1 LIYNSPR
8 GTEDYF
14 GEEIKYRDFLT
25 ETSRSLFKIFNYS
38 EIITPHF
45 EHTEVF
51 SRGIGENSEIVQ
63 KEMYTFSDKKNRSL
77 TLRPEGTASVVRAI
91 VENKLYSGNLPLK
104 LFYIGS
110 MFRYERPQKGRM
122 REFCQIGVESAGSDS
137 PSIDADVIWLLY
149 ELFRKLG
156 FRNLTLYVNSIGCA
170 DCRAEYVKML
180 EDQLIPVKDSLCQDC
195 NSRLGKN
202 TLRIFDCKVK
212 TCREVLKNV
221 VKISDN
227 LCENCLKHFNEIKSL
242 MDVLEVDYV
251 HNKNL
256 VRGFDY
262 YTRTIFEII
271 SSDINSAQNALGG
284 GGRYDNLI
292 KEFGGPEISSV
303 GFAIGLERTVLLM
316 KELGIKLPDSMKFL
330 NKTYIINMDSVYD
343 KYVFEL
349 LRYLRSRDIYC
360 DTNFNIKSVGK
371 EIKFAQNN
379 GYENVI
385 IVGEDE
391 YRRKSVKIKNLKKY
405 SQKEF
410 EWDSEKEKILNF
422 LKKTE

>member
-1 LIYNSPR
+1 MIYNSPR

-122 REFCQIGVESAGSDS
+122 REFCQIGVESAGSDN

-316 KELGIKLPDSMKFL
+316 KELGIKLPDSMKSL

>member
-122 REFCQIGVESAGSDS
+122 REFCQIGVESAGSDN

-242 MDVLEVDYV
+242 MGVLEVDYV

-316 KELGIKLPDSMKFL
+316 KELGIKLPDSMKSL

-391 YRRKSVKIKNLKKY
+391 YRKKSVKIKNLKKY

>member
-122 REFCQIGVESAGSDS
+122 REFCQIGVESAGSDN

-316 KELGIKLPDSMKFL
+316 KELGIKLPDSMKSL

-391 YRRKSVKIKNLKKY
+391 YRKKSVKIKNLKKY

>member
-1 LIYNSPR
+1 MIYNSPR

-122 REFCQIGVESAGSDS
+122 REFCQIGVESAGSDN

-316 KELGIKLPDSMKFL
+316 KELGIKLPDSMKSL

-391 YRRKSVKIKNLKKY
+391 YRKKSVKIKNLKKY

>member
-1 LIYNSPR
+1 MIYNSPR

-14 GEEIKYRDFLT
+14 GEEIRYRDFLA
-25 ETSRSLFKIFNYS
+25 EVSKKLFKIFNYS

-63 KEMYTFSDKKNRSL
+63 KEMFTFFDKKNRSL

-91 VENKLYSGNLPLK
+91 VENKLYSENLPLK

-137 PSIDADVIWLLY
+137 PAIDTEVIWLLY

-156 FRNLTLYVNSIGCA
+156 FKNLTLYINNIGCPE
-170 DCRAEYVKML
+170 CRVEYVKML
-180 EDQLIPVKDSLCQDC
+180 EGQLLPVKDRLCDDC
-195 NSRLGKN
+195 NARLGKN
-202 TLRIFDCKVK
+202 TLRVFDCKVK
-212 TCREVLKNV
+212 TCREVLKDV

-227 LCENCLKHFNEIKSL
+227 LCKKCLKHFNEVVSL
-242 MDVLEVDYV
+242 LDVLGIDYI

-271 SSDINSAQNALGG
+271 SSDIDSAQNALGG

-292 KEFGGPEISSV
+292 KEFGGPELSSV
-303 GFAIGLERTVLLM
+303 GFAIGLERTILLM
-316 KELGIKLPDSMKFL
+316 RQLGIKVPDSGVSSD
-330 NKTYIINMDSVYD
+330 KTYIINMDPSCGR
-343 KYVFEL
+343 YVFEIMG
-349 LRYLRSRDIYC
+349 YLRNHGICCDI
-360 DTNFNIKSVGK
+360 NFNIKSVGK
-371 EIKFAQNN
+371 EIKLAQDK
-379 GYENVI
+379 GYDNVI
-385 IVGEDE
+385 IIGEDE
-391 YRRKSVKIKNLKKY
+391 YRKKSIKIKKLKNY
-405 SQKEF
+405 SQEEF
-410 EWDSEKEKILNF
+410 DWESEKEKILNF
-422 LKKTE
+422 LGSME

>member
-1 LIYNSPR
+1 MIYNSPR

>member
-1 LIYNSPR
+1 MIYNSPR

-91 VENKLYSGNLPLK
+91 VENKLYSENLPLK

-122 REFCQIGVESAGSDS
+122 REFCQIGVESAGSDN

-316 KELGIKLPDSMKFL
+316 KELGIKLPDSMKSL

-391 YRRKSVKIKNLKKY
+391 YRKKSVKIKNLKKY

>member
-1 LIYNSPR
+1 MIYNSPR

-122 REFCQIGVESAGSDS
+122 REFCQIGVESAGSDN

>member
-1 LIYNSPR
+1 MIYNSPR

-14 GEEIKYRDFLT
+14 GEEIKYRDFLI
-25 ETSRSLFKIFNYS
+25 ETSKSLFKIFNYS

-63 KEMYTFSDKKNRSL
+63 KEMFTFSDKKNRSL

-91 VENKLYSGNLPLK
+91 VENKLYSENLPLK

-122 REFCQIGVESAGSDS
+122 REFCQIGVESAGSDN
-137 PSIDADVIWLLY
+137 PSIDADVIWLLH

-156 FRNLTLYVNSIGCA
+156 FRNLTLYINSIGCA

-180 EDQLIPVKDSLCQDC
+180 EDQLLPVKDNLCQDC
-195 NSRLGKN
+195 NARLGKN

-212 TCREVLKNV
+212 TCSEVLKNA

-227 LCENCLKHFNEIKSL
+227 LCESCLNHFNEIKSL

-316 KELGIKLPDSMKFL
+316 KELGIKLPDSMKSL

-391 YRRKSVKIKNLKKY
+391 YRKKSVKIKNLKKY

-422 LKKTE
+422 LEKTE

>member
-1 LIYNSPR
+1 MIYNSPR

-122 REFCQIGVESAGSDS
+122 REFCQIGVESAGSDN

-242 MDVLEVDYV
+242 MGVLEVDYV

-316 KELGIKLPDSMKFL
+316 KELGIKLPDSMKSL

-391 YRRKSVKIKNLKKY
+391 YRKKSVKIKNLKKY